1 MRPTR
6 RLRPSLDLERGVV
19 HLDQNKTDDARAWAL
34 DSGVVEAMSR
44 WKKLTGVVGK
54 PKVPVLAAFQ
64 GAAVDRF
71 AAAEQLRTHL
81 KLAGVTRSQLFE
93 ANESRL
99 AIRAHDLRATF
110 VTVSLALG
118 KTEAWIT
125 DRTGHRSSQM
135 IYAYKRAARTYAELG
150 LGGFVPMW
158 EAIPELRASPTPGP
172 RASTGRQSS

>member
-1 MRPTR
+1 MCAAAQPTGAGTFG
-6 RLRPSLDLERGVV
+6 GVTI
-19 HLDQNKTDDARAWAL
+19 DR
-34 DSGVVEAMSR
+34 
-44 WKKLTGVVGK
+44 
-54 PKVPVLAAFQ
+54 F
-64 GAAVDRF
+64 GAAGH
-71 AAAEQLRTHL
+71 LRTHL

-135 IYAYKRAARTYAELG
+135 IYAYKRAARTHAELQ
-150 LGGFVPMW
+150 LGGFKPMW
-158 EAIPELRASPTPGP
+158 EAIPELRSV
-172 RASTGRQSS
+172 